1 METDL
6 CTHSWML
13 INPAGTVTSLGS
25 NREQHLLA
33 NSALK
38 FSNQNKIPFWQNET
52 TQPISRLNARP
63 RGEEGP
69 FNPMVTALLEDL
81 TVQP

>member
-1 METDL
+1 
-6 CTHSWML
+6 ML

-25 NREQHLLA
+25 NGEQHLLA

-52 TQPISRLNARP
+52 AQPISRLNARP

-69 FNPMVTALLEDL
+69 FNPMATALLGDL
-81 TVQP
+81 TVKF